1 MQLIYVDD
9 TSLNAWRRDD
19 LTSAVAIFS
28 QETQDAD
35 YHRLANLALV
45 RARLEQWE
53 SAEQDARA
61 SIEIR
66 PTILAYIAVS
76 IALGGQGQL
85 AAAKQEFNQAFLCHE
100 PKNACLLLLIKS
112 IIIFV
117 AGDRDEATRR
127 VGDLVQACE
136 EADQPLCRAVQAQM
150 QFLVGQT
157 ALDEKDSEEA
167 LNLFASAGASA
178 PFLKLPELD
187 TITLI
192 FGWDFDSLLLGI
204 RQRTCEALYM
214 ASRMS
219 EAAESLKILL
229 DEFGEEIRASVRLN
243 DWYQNFSR
251 KCAKAA
257 QDTPIDNSK
266 HAKGTVNDSRSSTPP
281 SDNDSALQVTL
292 DSLFHV
298 SAIVIGL
305 ARDSRKTIES
315 IKLRKNDELLRD
327 VQKTVN
333 AGGVHREEFHPPLV
347 LGHEE
352 HFSVSVSCSW
362 PTVLRQRVA
371 DVLIDLNIRDME
383 CIRDAEGVRS
393 YRKKAQKVE
402 VVTGRH
408 LSGVG
413 KSSLLHRVFGVEG
426 IHTSKTQR
434 GIAEIDQEFIS
445 STNERFVVHDSLGF
459 EGGDEGN
466 MEIVKDFV
474 ARKKAMPHLNDQL
487 HAIWLCLETP
497 YAGGRLLD
505 GGVEEFLKR
514 RQDILGQIP
523 LVVVLTKVDQ
533 LDIQLELDPPANEDL
548 DKHFIG
554 PLHKAAGSDITH
566 VLVSVQDGY
575 SESLSN
581 LVGAMDKNM
590 AKYHTDEAPR
600 VVASIAQRISI
611 KEKIELSIAYV
622 PFEYWNMLLNSPV
635 FRDHPL
641 QECLQVIRQDI
652 ITVWNFND
660 PDRHLMD
667 DNIIGALL
675 RTDNLGDASETPLN
689 MALFASLLASSLES
703 GDMSVVAPLSASAI
717 SVAQTMYT
725 AYDEKKKDVKILMAY
740 IIDLVCFIQAVFLLT
755 SGGRVTVTP
764 EIVNLALQAYDQPR
778 KIVHLLVDAFDGK
791 LGVLPGGRDHALDK
805 IEELIWRYSIADHE
819 IKELRQ
825 RIDQVLP
832 SGSL

>member
-1 MQLIYVDD
+1 MQLIYADD
-9 TSLNAWRRDD
+9 ASLNAWRRDD

-28 QETQDAD
+28 QEMQDAD

-66 PTILAYIAVS
+66 PTISAYIAVS

-117 AGDRDEATRR
+117 AGDRNEATRR

-136 EADQPLCRAVQAQM
+136 QADQPLCRAVQAQM

-251 KCAKAA
+251 RCAKTSQGAV
-257 QDTPIDNSK
+257 IDNSE
-266 HAKGTVNDSRSSTPP
+266 HHKGIVDDLGALSADPTPP
-281 SDNDSALQVTL
+281 SDNDSALQVTP

-315 IKLRKNDELLRD
+315 IKLKKNDELLRD
-327 VQKTVN
+327 VRKTVN
-333 AGGVHREEFHPPLV
+333 AGGVHREEFHPSLV
-347 LGHEE
+347 LGHE
-352 HFSVSVSCSW
+352 HFSVSVSCTW

-402 VVTGRH
+402 
-408 LSGVG
+408 SGVG

-426 IHTSKTQR
+426 IVSNSTITPPRTKR
-434 GIAEIDQEFIS
+434 GIADIDKEFIS
-445 STNERFVVHDSLGF
+445 LTNERFVVHDSLGF
-459 EGGDEGN
+459 ESGDEGN
-466 MEIVKDFV
+466 MKIVKDFV
-474 ARKKAMPHLNDQL
+474 ARRNAMPHLKDQL

-497 YAGGRLLD
+497 YAGGRLLE
-505 GGVEEFLKR
+505 GGVDMFLQR
-514 RQDILGQIP
+514 RANILGEIP

-533 LDIQLELDPPANEDL
+533 LDIQLELDPPVNEDVEQYKSRYL
-548 DKHFIG
+548 DKHCIG
-554 PLHKAAGSDITH
+554 PLHEAAGSDITH

-575 SESLSN
+575 SESLSS
-581 LVGAMDKNM
+581 LVRVTVNNI
-590 AKYHTDEAPR
+590 AKYQVDESPR
-600 VVASIAQRISI
+600 VIASLAQRVSI
-611 KEKIELSIAYV
+611 REKIELSMAYV

-660 PDRHLMD
+660 PDRRLMD

-689 MALFASLLASSLES
+689 MASFASLLASSLES
-703 GDMSVVAPLSASAI
+703 GDMSVIAPLSASAT

-725 AYDEKKKDVKILMAY
+725 AYDETKKDVKILMAY

-778 KIVHLLVDAFDGK
+778 KIVHLMVDAFDGK
-791 LGVLPGGRDHALDK
+791 LGLD
-805 IEELIWRYSIADHE
+805 WRYSIADHE
-819 IKELRQ
+819 IEELRR
-825 RIDQVLP
+825 RIDQVFP